1 MNALV
6 CLGSGSSQA
15 FRGRLLLGLLPASVL
30 PSLPADSEGLAACPD
45 PGERS
50 RRPTGSALAACL
62 CVCVCV
68 CVCMCACVWG
78 EAVTLCPRCQ
88 EGSREE
94 CAFGIPEAPRKLS
107 AEDLLLFKC
116 GVGEES

>member
-1 MNALV
+1 MSALV

-15 FRGRLLLGLLPASVL
+15 FRGRLLLGLLLASVL

-50 RRPTGSALAACL
+50 RGPTGSALAACL
-62 CVCVCV
+62 CVCVCK
-68 CVCMCACVWG
+68 CVRACAWG
-78 EAVTLCPRCQ
+78 EAVTLCPRRQ

-107 AEDLLLFKC
+107 AEDLLLLKC